1 MRQRAFH
8 TRAAAAMPPH
18 GSAKKKKKGG
28 RDGKD
33 RGKRSG
39 RGARGADHS
48 RGVGGGSS
56 LENLIDS
63 GNEHLAMDRVR
74 EGLADL
80 RRACALVPDNADAW
94 DAYGTALA
102 EFGHPDDA
110 VKVLKRAAQLSPDLG
125 YEKFMYLGQLLDD
138 GEAAATCTR
147 RGLALIEYQAA
158 HGDEDA
164 AERMCGACCALAE
177 QLMGVAEEIDD
188 VSDECDELL
197 RRAAEA
203 DRRSAEPLQVRA
215 SLRVLQGRSDEALE
229 ALRQSMAIWRRD
241 RKGGKGDDDDTA
253 GDEIDEERFATE
265 HEGEY
270 DVSFEFRFECAK
282 LLLELDESTD
292 AAMDVLEEL
301 LEERDDV
308 ADVWHLLAL
317 ANHGCCEFDRAL
329 EMLDRAES
337 LYGIEGGGVGG
348 PGGGP
353 PGDGETD
360 TDGNGTGLADG
371 VKADLAELRSAIEE
385 SKASWN
391 GE

>member
-1 MRQRAFH
+1 
-8 TRAAAAMPPH
+8 MPPH

-39 RGARGADHS
+39 RGAGPRGADHS

-80 RRACALVPDNADAW
+80 RRACALVPDSADAW
-94 DAYGTALA
+94 DAYGIALA
-102 EFGHPDDA
+102 EFGPNPDDA

-164 AERMCGACCALAE
+164 SERMCGACCALAE
-177 QLMGVAEEIDD
+177 QLMAIAEDVDD
-188 VSDECDELL
+188 VADECDALL
-197 RRAAEA
+197 KRAAEA
-203 DRRSAEPLQVRA
+203 DRASAEPLQVLA
-215 SLRVLQGRSDEALE
+215 SLRVLQGRNDEALE
-229 ALRQSMAIWRRD
+229 ALRQSMAIWRGV
-241 RKGGKGDDDDTA
+241 RKSTTAGDDDDDTA
-253 GDEIDEERFATE
+253 GDDEDRATE
-265 HEGEY
+265 FQGEY

-337 LYGIEGGGVGG
+337 LYARGGAGDGGGLL
-348 PGGGP
+348 
-353 PGDGETD
+353 GDGEIGD
-360 TDGNGTGLADG
+360 ADGGNGTGLADG

>member
-1 MRQRAFH
+1 
-8 TRAAAAMPPH
+8 MPPH

-74 EGLADL
+74 EDWPTFAG
-80 RRACALVPDNADAW
+80 RALVPDSADAW
-94 DAYGTALA
+94 DAYGIALA
-102 EFGHPDDA
+102 EFGADPNDA

-147 RGLALIEYQAA
+147 RGTRAHRVPGGARRRGRVGTHVRRVLRPRRAA
-158 HGDEDA
+158 HGSRRRRRRRRRGMRPTA
-164 AERMCGACCALAE
+164 AAGGGGGSRVGRAFAGP
-177 QLMGVAEEIDD
+177 GVA
-188 VSDECDELL
+188 
-197 RRAAEA
+197 
-203 DRRSAEPLQVRA
+203 
-215 SLRVLQGRSDEALE
+215 RVLQGRNDEALE

-241 RKGGKGDDDDTA
+241 RKGTAGGGDDQADD
-253 GDEIDEERFATE
+253 RATE
-265 HEGEY
+265 FEGEY

-329 EMLDRAES
+329 EMLDRR
-337 LYGIEGGGVGG
+337 GGALRARRGAAGAG
-348 PGGGP
+348 
-353 PGDGETD
+353 T
-360 TDGNGTGLADG
+360 TGTGRWMTG
-371 VKADLAELRSAIEE
+371 TGRGRRSRM
-385 SKASWN
+385 ASRRTWRS
-391 GE
+391 

>member
-1 MRQRAFH
+1 
-8 TRAAAAMPPH
+8 
-18 GSAKKKKKGG
+18 
-28 RDGKD
+28 
-33 RGKRSG
+33 
-39 RGARGADHS
+39 
-48 RGVGGGSS
+48 
-56 LENLIDS
+56 
-63 GNEHLAMDRVR
+63 
-74 EGLADL
+74 
-80 RRACALVPDNADAW
+80 
-94 DAYGTALA
+94 
-102 EFGHPDDA
+102 
-110 VKVLKRAAQLSPDLG
+110 
-125 YEKFMYLGQLLDD
+125 
-138 GEAAATCTR
+138 
-147 RGLALIEYQAA
+147 
-158 HGDEDA
+158 
-164 AERMCGACCALAE
+164 MCGACCALAE
-177 QLMGVAEEIDD
+177 QLMAIADD
-188 VSDECDELL
+188 VDDVADECDALL

-203 DRRSAEPLQVRA
+203 DRASAEPLQVLA

-241 RKGGKGDDDDTA
+241 RKGTA
-253 GDEIDEERFATE
+253 GGGGDQADDRATE
-265 HEGEY
+265 FEGEY

-329 EMLDRAES
+329 EMLDRAEA
-337 LYGIEGGGVGG
+337 LYARGGAGD
-348 PGGGP
+348 GGGP